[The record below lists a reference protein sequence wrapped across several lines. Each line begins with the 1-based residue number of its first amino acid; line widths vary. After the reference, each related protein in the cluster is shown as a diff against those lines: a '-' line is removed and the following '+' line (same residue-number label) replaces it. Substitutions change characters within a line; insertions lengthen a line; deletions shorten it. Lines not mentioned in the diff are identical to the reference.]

1 MKIGVQATLLGLCLL
16 LIYSGASF
24 TQKHESTT
32 PKPNALE
39 RQDHEIVKLPATIV
53 PVNVQHVYPQVGGQV
68 RELLVEEGA
77 HVRMGQVIARLD
89 RTEYELKYNIAR
101 AMVDHARA
109 HLAEQQT
116 KIKRNAMAITQ
127 ADAEVKEAAAL
138 LVLAERKAARMKE
151 LQRNGTVV
159 DSAFEEAETELSAAN
174 AHELQLVSK
183 RKLLEL
189 EPISEAIA
197 AAKAELTCAELNRDS
212 AKLCL
217 DKTDIRVPVDSTIL
231 KKEVEPFTNV
241 GPGWGSDH
249 ALSIYRIGDLSQMEA
264 MVSVPQQVISKIH
277 RGQKCIV
284 HVDAVPDILFSGEVA
299 RIRPVV
305 STDIRTITIYVKVKQ
320 DDQGRLVPG
329 NHAEVEIPLKN

>member
-1 MKIGVQATLLGLCLL
+1 MKIGIQATLLGLCLL
-16 LIYSGASF
+16 LIYSGTSF

-32 PKPNALE
+32 PIPKVVE
-39 RQDHEIVKLPATIV
+39 RPHHNSVKLPATIV

-77 HVRMGQVIARLD
+77 HVRMGQVVARLD

-109 HLAEQQT
+109 NLAEQQT

-127 ADAEVKEAAAL
+127 ADAEVKEASAL
-138 LVLAERKAARMKE
+138 LLLAERKAARMKE

-159 DSAFEEAETELSAAN
+159 DSAFEEAETELSAAK

-197 AAKAELTCAELNRDS
+197 AAKAELACAELNRDS

-217 DKTDIRVPVDSTIL
+217 DKTEIRVPVDSTIL

-264 MVSVPQQVISKIH
+264 VIEVPENLQSKIH
-277 RGQKCIV
+277 QGSKCTIQ
-284 HVDAVPDILFSGEVA
+284 VDAAPNVSLFGEVS

-305 STDIRTITIYVKVKQ
+305 SIQTRTITMFIKVFQ
-320 DDQGRLVPG
+320 NNDVRLVPG
-329 NHAEVEIPLKN
+329 NYAQVEIPLEE

>member
-1 MKIGVQATLLGLCLL
+1 MKIGFHATLLGSYLL
-16 LIYSGASF
+16 LIYTGF
-24 TQKHESTT
+24 LLPKYPEQNGKLEVEKRQTIESL
-32 PKPNALE
+32 NLS
-39 RQDHEIVKLPATIV
+39 ATIM
-53 PVNVQHVYPQVGGQV
+53 PGLVQHVFPQVGGQV
-68 RELLVEEGA
+68 REMLVEEGA
-77 HVRMGQVIARLD
+77 HVRMGQVVARLD
-89 RTEYELKYNIAR
+89 RTEYELKYKIAQT
-101 AMVDHARA
+101 MVDHARA

-127 ADAEVKEAAAL
+127 ADAEVKEASAL
-138 LVLAERKAARMKE
+138 LLLAERKAARMQE
-151 LQRNGTVV
+151 LQKNGTVV
-159 DSAFEEAETELSAAN
+159 DSAREEAETELNAAK

-212 AKLCL
+212 AKLFV
-217 DKTDIRVPVDSTIL
+217 DKTEIRAPIDSTIL

-264 MVSVPQQVISKIH
+264 MVDVPEQVISKIH

-284 HVDAVPDILFSGEVA
+284 HVDAVPDISFSGEVA

-305 STDIRTITIYVKVKQ
+305 STETRTITIYIKVKQ
-320 DDQGRLVPG
+320 NDQGRLVPG
-329 NHAEVEIPLKN
+329 NHAQVEIPLKN